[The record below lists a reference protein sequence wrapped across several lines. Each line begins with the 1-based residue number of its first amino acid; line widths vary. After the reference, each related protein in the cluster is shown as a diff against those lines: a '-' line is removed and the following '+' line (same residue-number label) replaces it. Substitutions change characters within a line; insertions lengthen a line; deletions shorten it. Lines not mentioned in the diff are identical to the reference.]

1 MRVADLLGNPLKEMP
16 VVFDITSQKLLIKG
30 GYLREEQNEII
41 GLPLYT
47 QLMFKL
53 IDVIKNHIG
62 TTQEVSLVGSKC
74 AKKRVHELI
83 QAEITSYKQLPLQFY
98 YLLAQIE
105 KDTNFSKGLLYPK
118 VNYTYSLYSLYSS
131 ESTSSLRR
139 EEIISSWKV
148 VLEHLGL
155 PIMVALAKKSENL
168 MIEERSKAS
177 GYEFVYITPIGQ
189 ESIVCCINCDYTS
202 RIEVSQRKVIA
213 SKGSKKMKEIK
224 TIVTP
229 QTSSIQELVELLE
242 IPSSSCSK
250 IVFYHGTFSRGSKV
264 ILSIVRGDTE
274 VNEYAI
280 KHITG
285 ALSLRPAEDA
295 EIIEIGAFPG
305 FASAIGVDREKC
317 IVVVDV
323 LVTKSFN
330 LVAGANEA
338 DKHIL
343 NTNFER
349 DYTSDYIGQIALV
362 SDGDNCI
369 ECENP
374 LSVTSGIS
382 IVTYTQEADQ
392 RNVYLDP
399 KGKKQMLQVHW
410 SQLSLTKLFG
420 CIVEEF
426 HDNNGIILPYSIAPF
441 QVILLL
447 LGKRDATRAYTE
459 RLYQDISEHLSIL
472 YDDRNTRAGVKFAEA
487 DLRGF
492 PLRLVVSDKLFEDGL
507 VELKQRGST
516 RKKLIELGDVIQFL
530 QTLHI
535 NLK

>member
-1 MRVADLLGNPLKEMP
+1 MRVADLFGNPLKEMP
-16 VVFDITSQKLLIKG
+16 MIFDITSQKLLIKG

-47 QLMFKL
+47 QLMCNL

-62 TTQEVSLVGSKC
+62 TTQEVSLVDSKF
-74 AKKRVHELI
+74 AQKRVHELI

-105 KDTNFSKGLLYPK
+105 TDTNFSKGLLYPK
-118 VNYTYSLYSLYSS
+118 VNNTYSLYSLYSS
-131 ESTSSLRR
+131 ESTSDLAR
-139 EEIISSWKV
+139 EKIISSWKD
-148 VLEHLGL
+148 VLEQLGL
-155 PIMVALAKKSENL
+155 PTMIALAKKSENL
-168 MIEERSKAS
+168 MIEERNKAR
-177 GYEFVYITPIGQ
+177 GYEFVYTTPIGQ
-189 ESIVCCINCDYTS
+189 ERIVSCINCDYTS
-202 RIEVSQRKVIA
+202 RIEVSQREVIET
-213 SKGSKKMKEIK
+213 KGSKKMKEMK
-224 TIVTP
+224 TIATP
-229 QTSSIQELVELLE
+229 QTSSIKGLVELLD

-250 IVFYHGTFSRGSKV
+250 IVFYHGTFSKGSKV

-280 KHITG
+280 QHLTG

-295 EIIEIGAFPG
+295 EIIEIGAIPG

-317 IVVVDV
+317 IVIVDV

-349 DYTSDYIGQIALV
+349 DYTSDYVGQIALV

-369 ECENP
+369 ECGYP
-374 LSVTSGIS
+374 LSLTSGIS
-382 IVTYTQEADQ
+382 LATYTQEVDQ
-392 RNVYLDP
+392 GNVYLDP
-399 KGKKQMLQVHW
+399 KGKKQILQIHW
-410 SQLSLTKLFG
+410 SQLSLTKLLG

-447 LGKRDATRAYTE
+447 LGKRDATRTYAE
-459 RLYQDISEHLSIL
+459 KLYQDINQHFSIL

-487 DLRGF
+487 DLGGF
-492 PLRLVVSDKLFEDGL
+492 PLRLVVSDKLFEDNL
-507 VELKQRGST
+507 LELKQRGST
-516 RKKLIELGDVIQFL
+516 QKKLIEMGDVLQFL
-530 QTLHI
+530 QTLHMD
-535 NLK
+535 LK